1 MANRSQTAATR
12 RTVKVPKF
20 KQKFSGRVLL
30 LGCGSVS
37 QCLQPLL
44 LRHLD
49 MDFRK
54 LTVRDFE
61 DLRSKIPDTLAAGA
75 TYSRSRITR
84 ENIATLLGKH
94 VGPGDLLIDLACN
107 IDAATIL
114 QWCHDN
120 GVLYINTSVEEW
132 EPYANAQATPP
143 TERTLYYRHRLL
155 RRQVATWIERGP

>member
-54 LTVRDFE
+54 LTVMDFE

-94 VGPGDLLIDLACN
+94 VGPGDLLIDLAWN
-107 IDAATIL
+107 IDAATNREVGAHPMTRGADSQDL
-114 QWCHDN
+114 A
-120 GVLYINTSVEEW
+120 GVGS
-132 EPYANAQATPP
+132 QAGVP
-143 TERTLYYRHRLL
+143 RHRFTVQ
-155 RRQVATWIERGP
+155 RDIGVGSRHGEDGA